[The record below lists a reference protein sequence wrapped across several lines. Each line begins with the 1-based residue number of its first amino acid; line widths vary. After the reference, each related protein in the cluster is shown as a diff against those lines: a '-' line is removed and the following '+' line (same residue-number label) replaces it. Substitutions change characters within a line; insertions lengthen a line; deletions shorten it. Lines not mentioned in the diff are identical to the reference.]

1 MAYHPQSNGMVERWH
16 RSLKTVLRCRATTT
30 REWTEALL
38 TVLLG
43 LRTSFKEDIKASAAE
58 LVLGTTLR
66 ISGEY
71 FVSKETIGYPQM
83 FVEKFKEYMKA
94 IRLVP
99 TAHHVRIKPF
109 IYKDL
114 DDSTHVFVRVDK
126 SRSPLD
132 QPYERSFPV
141 ITKINQSVF
150 RINFK
155 GTAQNINIDRLKSA
169 FLEATQPELT
179 PGPSEPADEQQ
190 QLPRLPKV
198 TFAA

>member
-16 RSLKTVLRCRATTT
+16 RSLKTALRCHATTT

-66 ISGEY
+66 IPGEY
-71 FVSKETIGYPQM
+71 FASEETIGYPQV
-83 FVEKFKEYMKA
+83 FVEKFREYMKS
-94 IRLVP
+94 IRPVP
-99 TAHHVRIKPF
+99 TAHHTRTKPF
-109 IYKDL
+109 IHRDL

-132 QPYERSFPV
+132 KPYEGPFPV

-150 RINFK
+150 RINIK
-155 GTAQNINIDRLKSA
+155 GTAQNINIDRLKPA
-169 FLEATQPELT
+169 FLEATQPEPTL
-179 PGPSEPADEQQ
+179 GPSEPADEQQ
-190 QLPRLPKV
+190 QLPRLSTV